1 MGMGNRANK
10 EIEMKNKRIPK
21 RFFRDKRVEIFRVL
35 ISELEGWESADKP
48 TNEEFF
54 RLVDRLVSIS
64 TPPKIKNMKTENK
77 EMFMGGK
84 SEVNIRPEGK
94 GFFIEIKDQYTKNC
108 FAVTRE
114 ELEKIVLYAQIIL
127 TP

>member
-1 MGMGNRANK
+1 
-10 EIEMKNKRIPK
+10 
-21 RFFRDKRVEIFRVL
+21 
-35 ISELEGWESADKP
+35 
-48 TNEEFF
+48 
-54 RLVDRLVSIS
+54 
-64 TPPKIKNMKTENK
+64 
-77 EMFMGGK
+77 MGGK

-108 FAVTRE
+108 LAVTRE